1 MKRVVAFLL
10 AAAMMVSL
18 TACGNSAANSGAGLS
33 YKAGTYEASEKGMN
47 GDVTVSVAFTEDSIE
62 SVEVLS
68 HSETEGLS
76 DPAIKNIP
84 ADIVKYQSLGV
95 DMVSGATFTSKA
107 ILGAVAAC
115 VEQAGGD
122 AEALKAVPVN
132 KEVNTEPVEKT
143 ADVVILGGGGAGL
156 SAAIEA
162 SQNGSSVILIERNA
176 YLGGNTVRTAGAT
189 AIVNPE
195 KASHYPMTES
205 QMAVIEDII
214 KKPTDE
220 PLVQEWQKKVA
231 ADMEAYKKE
240 GRTDLYDSVE
250 FTALQFYFR
259 FGESAIPER
268 LYEMVAGSSDLLPWL
283 SDMGFPWTD
292 NGQVIVG
299 DNWPRWYSSTKHK
312 GGNGY
317 IETME
322 NHIKDKGLDV
332 EIIKEVRGQE
342 LITEGDRVVGVKAVS
357 NAGQP
362 YTLHANKGVILATGG
377 FAANTEMLQK
387 YSDGRWDGLENLCN
401 TNDPAMVGDGI
412 VMAEQVNAQ
421 LYDMGHLQILPIA
434 DPVDGNTKTVI
445 GTTTGLYINK
455 EGVRFVD
462 ETSDRDTLTRAIM
475 AQPDSAYYL
484 ISCESNNGVDENG
497 LNIMGVSAQ
506 KLLDD
511 GKAIKADTLEELA
524 EKMGV
529 DPAVFEKTVADFNTA
544 CQTGVDEA
552 FGRTFFGGDTGNTDG
567 TPEIK
572 EGPYYAT
579 LRKPAA
585 HITKGGILID
595 EAARVLGQDNEP
607 IEGLFAA
614 GEVTG
619 GTGVAGL
626 LNAMYTGRIAGQ
638 TVSAA
643 K

>member
-1 MKRVVAFLL
+1 MKRAAAFLL
-10 AAAMMVSL
+10 AAVMALSL
-18 TACGNSAANSGAGLS
+18 TACGGAQSSTAEAG
-33 YKAGTYEASEKGMN
+33 YKAGTYEAAEKGMN
-47 GDVTVSVAFTEDSIE
+47 GDVKVSVTFTADSIE
-62 SVEVLS
+62 SVEVVS
-68 HSETEGLS
+68 HAETAGLS

-84 ADIVKYQSLGV
+84 ADIVKHQSLGV
-95 DMVSGATFTSKA
+95 DMVSGATVTSKA

-122 AEALKAVPVN
+122 VEALKAVSVD
-132 KEVNTEPVEKT
+132 KEVNTELVEKT
-143 ADVVILGGGGAGL
+143 ADVVVIGGGGAGL
-156 SAAIEA
+156 AAAIEA
-162 SQNGSSVILIERNA
+162 SENGSSVILIERNA

-189 AIVNPE
+189 AIVDAE
-195 KASHYPMTES
+195 KASTHPMTES
-205 QMAVIEDII
+205 QMAVIEELV

-220 PLVQEWQKKVA
+220 PMVQEWQKKVA
-231 ADMEAYKKE
+231 ADMEQYKKD

-268 LYEMVAGSSDLLPWL
+268 LYEMVNGSSELLPWL
-283 SDMGFPWTD
+283 GDMGFPWTEQ
-292 NGQVIVG
+292 GQVIVG
-299 DNWPRWYSSTKHK
+299 DNWPRWYYSTQHK

-317 IETME
+317 IEVME
-322 NHIKDKGLDV
+322 NQIKTQGLDV

-342 LITEGDRVVGVKAVS
+342 LITENDRVVGVKAVS

-362 YTLHANKGVILATGG
+362 YTLHANKGVIIATGG
-377 FAANTEMLQK
+377 FAANPEMLKK
-387 YSDGRWDGLENLCN
+387 YSDGRWEGVENLSN

-412 VMAEQVNAQ
+412 TMAEQVNAQ
-421 LYDMGHLQILPIA
+421 MFDMGHLQVLPIA
-434 DPVDGNTKTVI
+434 DPADGNTKTFI
-445 GTTTGLYINK
+445 GTTTGLYVNN

-462 ETSDRDTLTRAIM
+462 ESADRDTLTRAIL
-475 AQPDSAYYL
+475 AQPDSEVYI

-497 LNIMGVSAQ
+497 MNIMGVSAQ
-506 KLLDD
+506 KILDD

-529 DPAVFEKTVADFNTA
+529 DPAVLKKTVEDFNTA

-552 FGRTFFGGDTGNTDG
+552 FGRTYFGGDAGNLDG

-595 EAARVLGQDNEP
+595 EAARVLGQDNQP

-626 LNAMYTGRIAGQ
+626 LNALYTGRVAGQ
-638 TVSAA
+638 TAAAA

>member
-1 MKRVVAFLL
+1 MKRVAAFLL
-10 AAAMMVSL
+10 AAVMMVSL
-18 TACGNSAANSGAGLS
+18 AACGEPASNSNAGTG
-33 YKAGTYEASEKGMN
+33 YKAGTYEAAEKGMN
-47 GDVTVSVAFTEDSIE
+47 GEVKVSVTFTDDSIA
-62 SVEVLS
+62 SVEVVS

-76 DPAIKNIP
+76 DPAIENIP
-84 ADIVKYQSLGV
+84 TDIGKYQSLGV

-132 KEVNTEPVEKT
+132 KGVNTEPVEKT
-143 ADVVILGGGGAGL
+143 ADVVIVGGGAGL

-189 AIVNPE
+189 VIVDPE
-195 KASHYPMTES
+195 RARHYPMTEA
-205 QMAVIEDII
+205 QMAVIEDLIQ
-214 KKPTDE
+214 KPTDE
-220 PLVQEWQKKVA
+220 PLVQEWQQKVA
-231 ADMEAYKKE
+231 ADIEQYKKE

-250 FTALQFYFR
+250 FAALQFYFR

-268 LYEMVAGSSDLLPWL
+268 
-283 SDMGFPWTD
+283 WTE

-299 DNWPRWYSSTKHK
+299 DNWPRWYYSTKHK

-342 LITEGDRVVGVKAVS
+342 LITEGDRVVGVTAVS

-362 YTLHANKGVILATGG
+362 YTLHANKGVIIATGG
-377 FAANTEMLQK
+377 FAANPEMLKK
-387 YSDGRWDGLENLCN
+387 YSDGRWNGVENLN
-401 TNDPAMVGDGI
+401 STNDPAMVGDGI

-421 LYDMGHLQILPIA
+421 MYDMGHLQVLPIA
-434 DPVDGNTKTVI
+434 DPADGNTKTFI
-445 GTTTGLYINK
+445 GTTTGLYVNK

-462 ETSDRDTLTRAIM
+462 ESADRDTLTRAIL
-475 AQPDSAYYL
+475 AQPDSEMYI

-497 LNIMGVSAQ
+497 MNVMGISAQ
-506 KLLDD
+506 KILDD

-552 FGRTFFGGDTGNTDG
+552 FGRTYFGGDAGNLDG

-595 EAARVLGQDNEP
+595 ESARVLGQDNEP
-607 IEGLFAA
+607 IEGLFTA

-626 LNAMYTGRIAGQ
+626 LNGMYTGRLAGQ

-643 K
+643 E